1 MPMHTNYGQHLA
13 VTIVPLRQG
22 RFTESNLWSV
32 QQRYVDPV
40 RVEQGLTP
48 CRPVGYGFAAD
59 VHTALAHGLSHAAN
73 VHGAAMV
80 LTNLI
85 ETDAHREDVVD
96 AIGVYSR
103 TITDDRAEQSQDPE
117 K

>member
-1 MPMHTNYGQHLA
+1 MPMHTNYGPHLK
-13 VTIVPLRQG
+13 VTVVPLR
-22 RFTESNLWSV
+22 REDTVLWSV
-32 QQRYVDPV
+32 QQRYIDPV

-59 VHTALAHGLSHAAN
+59 VHTALAHGLSHASN
-73 VHGAAMV
+73 VHGSAQV

-85 ETDAHREDVVD
+85 EANAHREDVVD

-103 TITDDRAEQSQDPE
+103 TISDDRAERSQDPE
-117 K
+117 R